1 MFGSYE
7 KSIDVIEG
15 VIGELEA
22 DAQAQPIR
30 DNLIEIGILMLAIER
45 IKQAEALEIQE
56 MEKAIAP

>member
-22 DAQAQPIR
+22 DAQSQPIR